1 MKKQNPKK
9 IGYKQYEKLLALAHQ
24 KLEVLAGKFQELQTF
39 FISYVE
45 FNGHNIEFNNWMNKR
60 IKEGEAEIQKAREEK
75 ERVNEKVGYGFV
87 SKNPKHTPNSK
98 QPMFTGELN
107 INKDKVS
114 IAMWRKINYG
124 KEAFTIQATKV
135 TEE

>member
-1 MKKQNPKK
+1 MKRRNKLVKK
-9 IGYKQYEKLLALAHQ
+9 FEK
-24 KLEVLAGKFQELQTF
+24 
-39 FISYVE
+39 I
-45 FNGHNIEFNNWMNKR
+45 
-60 IKEGEAEIQKAREEK
+60 
-75 ERVNEKVGYGFV
+75 GYGFV

-135 TEE
+135 VEE

>member
-1 MKKQNPKK
+1 MSKQNPKK

-45 FNGHNIEFNNWMNKR
+45 FHGDNVEFNGWMNKR

-75 ERVNEKVGYGFV
+75 ERVNEKV
-87 SKNPKHTPNSK
+87 
-98 QPMFTGELN
+98 
-107 INKDKVS
+107 
-114 IAMWRKINYG
+114 
-124 KEAFTIQATKV
+124 
-135 TEE
+135 

>member
-24 KLEVLAGKFQELQTF
+24 KLELLAAKFQELQTF

-45 FNGHNIEFNNWMNKR
+45 FNGQNVEFNNWMNKR

-75 ERVNEKVGYGFV
+75 ERVNEEV
-87 SKNPKHTPNSK
+87 
-98 QPMFTGELN
+98 
-107 INKDKVS
+107 
-114 IAMWRKINYG
+114 
-124 KEAFTIQATKV
+124 
-135 TEE
+135 